1 MTEDLGVNV
10 VIVGA
15 GVIGASIANALA
27 RRGASVTVL
36 DMRAPGRGASWAS
49 AGLLAPYTEAQ
60 EATPLL
66 RMGIRSL
73 SLFDEFV
80 ANARTASARAIEYSR
95 TGTFEIASTD
105 DAAAHLLG
113 VKAWLDRAGVTSEWI
128 EGAAA
133 REFEPSIAPH
143 VRGGLFIPAH
153 GFVGVGS
160 LVSALLHAA
169 RFAGATLESPVE
181 AVDVT
186 PTRGGGVVVRAGE
199 RRYQADRVVIAAGS
213 WSRRVRVAGIA
224 PLPVRPVR
232 GQLLHLR
239 WTAALR
245 PTRPIWGP
253 GCYTVPWSDGTLL
266 VGATVEEAGFDES
279 TTVDGVNSLTSA
291 VIAMLPGAATAALI
305 DARAGLRP
313 ATEDGLPIIGT
324 SQMAP
329 GVMFATG
336 HFRNGI
342 LLAPLTAAMVEA
354 ALIDRQKDGQIE
366 RQMDAMMTETSPD
379 RFVNT
384 GGGR

>member
-1 MTEDLGVNV
+1 MNV
-10 VIVGA
+10 LVIGA
-15 GVIGASIANALA
+15 GVIGASIANSLA

-36 DMRAPGRGASWAS
+36 DMRSPGRGASWAS
-49 AGLLAPYTEAQ
+49 AGLLAPYTEA
-60 EATPLL
+60 EEETPLL

-73 SLFDEFV
+73 SLFDDFV
-80 ANARTASARAIEYSR
+80 ANAQAASGRSIEYAR
-95 TGTFEIASTD
+95 TGTFEIALTD
-105 DAAAHLLG
+105 EDAAHLLG
-113 VKAWLDRAGVTSEWI
+113 VKSWLDRAGVACEWS

-133 REFEPSIAPH
+133 RDFEPAIAPQ

-186 PTRGGGVVVRAGE
+186 SNRSGAIVRAGD
-199 RRYQADRVVIAAGS
+199 RRYEADRVVIAAGS
-213 WSRRVRVAGIA
+213 WSRRVRVAGVA
-224 PLPVRPVR
+224 QLPVRPVR

-239 WTAALR
+239 WTAAAR
-245 PTRPIWGP
+245 PARPVWGP

-279 TTVDGVNSLTSA
+279 TTVAGVQSLTSA
-291 VIAMLPGAATAALI
+291 VTAMLPGAATATLL

-313 ATEDGLPIIGT
+313 ATADGLPIIGM
-324 SQMAP
+324 SRSAP
-329 GVMFATG
+329 NVMFATG

-342 LLAPLTAAMVEA
+342 LLAPLTAAMAEA
-354 ALIDRQKDGQIE
+354 AIINRRMDGQIE
-366 RQMDAMMTETSPD
+366 GQKDGQMDAMMAETSPD
-379 RFVNT
+379 RLVNA
-384 GGGR
+384 GGSR